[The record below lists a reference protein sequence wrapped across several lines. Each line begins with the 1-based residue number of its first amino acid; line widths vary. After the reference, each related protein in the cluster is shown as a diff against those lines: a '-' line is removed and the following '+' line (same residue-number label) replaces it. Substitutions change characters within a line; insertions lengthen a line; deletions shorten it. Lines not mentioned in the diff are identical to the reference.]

1 MHRNST
7 KMTRFLEIGI
17 ITVLCS
23 SVFLFG
29 AVQPVVQLAE
39 EGLIFLLSIL
49 LLIGFLL
56 GKADLEKTP
65 LFWPFM
71 IFLFTMVIQVIPLPL
86 TVIRA
91 LSPHAA
97 SLRQSLGAD
106 GGVVPLSL
114 IPIRTFHQFLR
125 WLTLF
130 LFYLLV
136 ANTFRKKTLHRLL
149 NALFVL
155 TCFETFYGLFLLF
168 TGSNW
173 LLWYHKPSYGKFGNR
188 LHGTY
193 RNPDHM
199 AGYLEMVIPLHLAQ
213 ALSKR
218 LPTPFTS
225 EEKARKL
232 LGVFLGVIFI
242 TALFLTIS
250 RAGIVAFVVGMA
262 YFYFSG
268 MRVSEERGQNFYIKI
283 LVTLVLI
290 YLLWIGIGP
299 IIDRFWNAA
308 SNLRNARGVVWNDT
322 LNLVKDFPVFGTGF
336 GTFRFVFPKYKTLLG
351 QIVWRS
357 PHNDYL
363 MVLAEGGIVSLLAFL
378 WMVFNA
384 LKILVKVTSP
394 LARGAAAGFIALLVH
409 SFFDFN
415 LQIPANAMLFVS
427 LMAIGWIL
435 LRDNHDRHS
444 LSHASRHRRRTTEL
458 G

>member
-1 MHRNST
+1 MHPDRT
-7 KMTRFLEIGI
+7 YLTRFLEIGI

-29 AVQPVVQLAE
+29 AVQPVVRLAE
-39 EGLIFLLSIL
+39 EGLILLLFIL
-49 LLIGFLL
+49 LLIGFLT
-56 GKADLEKTP
+56 GKTHFEKTR

-71 IFLFTMVIQVIPLPL
+71 IFLVTILIQLIPLPFAA
-86 TVIRA
+86 IQS

-97 SLRQSLGAD
+97 SLRQNLGAQE
-106 GGVVPLSL
+106 GLAPLSL

-125 WLTLF
+125 WTSLF

-136 ANTFRKKTLHRLL
+136 ANVFRQKTLHRLL
-149 NALFVL
+149 NALFAL
-155 TCFETFYGLFLLF
+155 TCFEVFYGLFLLF

-218 LPTPFTS
+218 LPTPFAS

-232 LGVFLGVIFI
+232 LGVFLAVIFI
-242 TALFLTIS
+242 TSLFLTIS
-250 RAGIVAFVVGMA
+250 RAGIIAFIVGMT

-268 MRVSEERGQNFYIKI
+268 LRASEERGHNFYIKI

-308 SNLRNARGVVWNDT
+308 ASLRNDRGVVWNDT
-322 LNLVKDFPVFGTGF
+322 LNLVKDFPIFGTGF

-351 QIVWRS
+351 QALWRT

-363 MVLAEGGIVSLLAFL
+363 LVLAEGGILSLLAFL
-378 WMVFNA
+378 WVIFNA
-384 LKILVKVTSP
+384 LKLLVKGTSP
-394 LARGAAAGFIALLVH
+394 LTRGATAGFIALLVH

-415 LQIPANAMLFVS
+415 LQIPANAYLFLT
-427 LMAIGWIL
+427 LMAIGWINNGKE
-435 LRDNHDRHS
+435 RHDRHS
-444 LSHASRHRRRTTEL
+444 LSHASRHR
-458 G
+458 